1 MGLRTESIPL
11 TYPFTELSS
20 GTNLKC
26 PSSQKVRQAEP
37 VVKWKKGSSLT
48 QSGLILSCSHWVCF
62 CFIYLSAYFH
72 YTYIS
77 FPFCPQVKRLSEHNA
92 LARLCKRFC
101 HWCMQCVARNESVK
115 SVINTTTVGWF
126 TAIPYSTGFGV
137 TIKTKAFI
145 WLLSP
150 SCWKSLQCWSRITAG
165 RVCLHYG
172 VPHYVAVYS
181 TSSGINLACEQ
192 PELSQS
198 VWDICLVWLGQWK
211 PVTLEKKL
219 TPKDGQSDGRVPGK
233 MSEAAYSLACC
244 AAALAASGIW
254 VMLCTTSEQQAIA
267 DRHTLQHTVN
277 WRTQQ
282 VTKVLPLTFPFCF
295 QLAWE
300 DFSILFVVAMLP
312 PFVLIILR
320 TNLFHAVILSCFTRI
335 CNGETFKTGDKKNS
349 LQKRCWLFLNP
360 SVLASWCIAGI
371 LFSIF
376 AQFSS
381 NIWDERKE
389 FQNNAERAA
398 AVWTG

>member
-1 MGLRTESIPL
+1 
-11 TYPFTELSS
+11 
-20 GTNLKC
+20 
-26 PSSQKVRQAEP
+26 
-37 VVKWKKGSSLT
+37 
-48 QSGLILSCSHWVCF
+48 
-62 CFIYLSAYFH
+62 
-72 YTYIS
+72 
-77 FPFCPQVKRLSEHNA
+77 
-92 LARLCKRFC
+92 
-101 HWCMQCVARNESVK
+101 MQCVARNESVK

-198 VWDICLVWLGQWK
+198 VWNICLVWLGQWK

-244 AAALAASGIW
+244 AAALAASGVW

-267 DRHTLQHTVN
+267 DRHCSIQSIGEHSKWPKYCHSL
-277 WRTQQ
+277 
-282 VTKVLPLTFPFCF
+282 FPFVSSWLEKI
-295 QLAWE
+295 LA
-300 DFSILFVVAMLP
+300 FFLL
-312 PFVLIILR
+312 LLCY
-320 TNLFHAVILSCFTRI
+320 LL
-335 CNGETFKTGDKKNS
+335 
-349 LQKRCWLFLNP
+349 LCWLFLGP
-360 SVLASWCIAGI
+360 IYFTLW
-371 LFSIF
+371 F
-376 AQFSS
+376 
-381 NIWDERKE
+381 
-389 FQNNAERAA
+389 
-398 AVWTG
+398 